1 MLAYLT
7 TTRLTDGPI
16 LQERR
21 EVRHVLWSVLLPLRI
36 REVGCVD
43 EVVVLLQNRDGHIDT
58 RY

>member
-7 TTRLTDGPI
+7 TTRLTDEPI
-16 LQERR
+16 LQEGR
-21 EVRHVLWSVLLPLRI
+21 EVRHVLWSVLLLLRI